1 LSKKV
6 DFLKKIWYNYIV
18 DKVINHFSNINKK
31 QDIKEIFIMAVMK
44 ENTKKVFEFL
54 RTVNGQNVTA
64 ADVAEAL
71 GLEKRSIDG
80 IFTSAIQKK
89 GYGVRIPAE
98 IELEDGSHKGVKFLQ
113 LTEAGMTLDLENPDA
128 E

>member
-1 LSKKV
+1 MAMKENSKKV
-6 DFLKKIWYNYIV
+6 LNYL
-18 DKVINHFSNINKK
+18 
-31 QDIKEIFIMAVMK
+31 KEI
-44 ENTKKVFEFL
+44 
-54 RTVNGQNVTA
+54 NGDNVTA

-71 GLEKRSIDG
+71 GLEKRSVDG

-89 GYGVRIPAE
+89 GFGIRVPAE

>member
-1 LSKKV
+1 
-6 DFLKKIWYNYIV
+6 
-18 DKVINHFSNINKK
+18 
-31 QDIKEIFIMAVMK
+31 MAMK
-44 ENTKKVFEFL
+44 ENTKRVFEYL
-54 RTVNGQNVTA
+54 KKVNDNVTA

-71 GLEKRSIDG
+71 GLEKKSVDG

-98 IELEDGSHKGVKFLQ
+98 VELDDGSHRPVKFLK
-113 LTEAGMTLDLENPDA
+113 LTDAGMALDLEQADA